1 MTTNNR
7 SPYSDEW
14 DRAINKALPTEELK
28 AQYLAILI
36 SAAICIIE
44 FLCKSED
51 IIDVPLSIKYRA
63 ATIVNAYECLQ
74 AAANKEDFT
83 SRVEQ
88 IPYVENLGAQTE
100 IDRLTFIVTHMYECL
115 KSEGLIK

>member
-7 SPYSDEW
+7 SPYCDEW
-14 DRAINKALPTEELK
+14 ERAINKVLPTEELK
-28 AQYLAILI
+28 TQYLAILI
-36 SAAICIIE
+36 SAGVRIIE

-51 IIDVPLSIKYRA
+51 IIDVPPSIKYRA
-63 ATIVNAYECLQ
+63 ATIANAYQCIQ
-74 AAANKEDFT
+74 AAAHEEDFT
-83 SRVEQ
+83 SQVEQ
-88 IPYVENLGAQTE
+88 LPYVENLGGQTE